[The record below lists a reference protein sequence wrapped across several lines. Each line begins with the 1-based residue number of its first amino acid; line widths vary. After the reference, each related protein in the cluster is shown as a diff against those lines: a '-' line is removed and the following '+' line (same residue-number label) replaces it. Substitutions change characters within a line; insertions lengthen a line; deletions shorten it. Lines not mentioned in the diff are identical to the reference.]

1 MTYNEFIA
9 THNLK
14 IKNAH
19 HEKIVKLFYPFCQ
32 SVCGDA
38 AALPSLIGELLD
50 VNLTN
55 IHAVTGCF
63 NGIFDGTVPPFDDVD
78 FYLCFS
84 NDIRIFVYG
93 LLREKERSKLKNN
106 EYVLF
111 VLGDKLTNNIERTCD
126 RYVTIFDEKEGIE
139 K

>member
-9 THNLK
+9 TRNLK

-19 HEKIVKLFYPFCQ
+19 HEKIIKLFYPFCQ

-38 AALPSLIGELLD
+38 TALPSLIGELLD
-50 VNLTN
+50 IDLTN
-55 IHAVTGCF
+55 THAVTGCF
-63 NGIFDGTVPPFDDVD
+63 NGVFDGTVPPFDDVD
-78 FYLCFS
+78 FYLRFN
-84 NDIRIFVYG
+84 NDIRVFVYG
-93 LLREKERSKLKNN
+93 SLRGKERPKLKNN

-111 VLGDKLTNNIERTCD
+111 VLGDKLTNKIERTYD
-126 RYVTIFDEKEGIE
+126 RYVIIFDEKESAG